1 MVTAV
6 TATTTGM
13 QETAAT
19 DRPALTRTAFRVLS
33 ELGRK
38 VDENAPG
45 LPQQAAAQMLS
56 ELFFAPLLAEMRK
69 FPFGRELATGGQ
81 VESIFGQHLDQ
92 RIADTVAGCDPALSA
107 QLMRYLDKS
116 GPGTV
121 TPAAG
126 SDRSDWATRAQASSA
141 RGAA

>member
-6 TATTTGM
+6 TAATTSVPQTTGT
-13 QETAAT
+13 E
-19 DRPALTRTAFRVLS
+19 RPVLTRTAFRVLS

-38 VDENAPG
+38 VDESAPE
-45 LPQQAAAQMLS
+45 LPQQAAAQLLS
-56 ELFFAPLLAEMRK
+56 ELFFAPLLTEMRK

-107 QLMRYLDKS
+107 QLMRYLDQ
-116 GPGTV
+116 TV
-121 TPAAG
+121 PAATPPPAG
-126 SDRSDWATRAQASSA
+126 CDRSDWATRAQARAA